1 MQGQQPEGFLTHV
14 CRRTDQGFEV
24 METWDT
30 KEHQEA
36 FRDQILDPAME
47 AVGFKRGVDSEWSS
61 FEPHAV
67 TMGRQTQDA

>member
-1 MQGQQPEGFLTHV
+1 MLRPIDDS
-14 CRRTDQGFEV
+14 RN
-24 METWDT
+24 
-30 KEHQEA
+30 
-36 FRDQILDPAME
+36 QILDPAME